1 MHHLPIWLTVKSR
14 SVLVVGGTSHA
25 ARKVRLVRKASG
37 DVTVVAP
44 RADGEITAFAGRG
57 EITLIR
63 RDFLPG
69 DVKGRAVVYS
79 ATGVD
84 AVDRRVSAAARA
96 AGVPVNVVD
105 RPDLSTFIMPAIVD
119 RSPVVIGISSA
130 GTAPVLA
137 RQVRARIESLLPDGL
152 GRLAGFADSFRS
164 AVKAVIGDA
173 RARRRFW
180 ERFFDGPVARAV
192 LRGDVHKA
200 RERMVALING
210 PEAARRPEG
219 AVSIVGAGPGN
230 ADLLTLRALRLLQE
244 ADVVVYDRLVGPDIL
259 DYARRDA
266 ERIYVGKGKGRHTRS
281 QAEINALLTARAK
294 AGQRVVRLKG
304 GDPYIFGRGGEEMV
318 HLRRAGVPVEVV
330 PGITAA
336 AGCGASAGIPLTHR
350 DYVSAVTFV
359 TGHATSGE
367 PDLDWAALATG
378 RHTLVVYMGVST
390 AGTVA
395 RRLIEHGMDPATP
408 ATIVENGTRADEVV
422 VVGSVADLEHM
433 VAANRIVGPAV
444 IVVGDVVRLAGEEA
458 LPALA
463 RAVAV

>member
-1 MHHLPIWLTVKSR
+1 ML
-14 SVLVVGGTSHA
+14 
-25 ARKVRLVRKASG
+25 
-37 DVTVVAP
+37 
-44 RADGEITAFAGRG
+44 
-57 EITLIR
+57 
-63 RDFLPG
+63 
-69 DVKGRAVVYS
+69 
-79 ATGVD
+79 
-84 AVDRRVSAAARA
+84 
-96 AGVPVNVVD
+96 
-105 RPDLSTFIMPAIVD
+105 
-119 RSPVVIGISSA
+119 
-130 GTAPVLA
+130 
-137 RQVRARIESLLPDGL
+137 
-152 GRLAGFADSFRS
+152 FRS
-164 AVKAVIGDA
+164 
-173 RARRRFW
+173 
-180 ERFFDGPVARAV
+180 
-192 LRGDVHKA
+192 
-200 RERMVALING
+200 
-210 PEAARRPEG
+210 
-219 AVSIVGAGPGN
+219 VSIVGAGPGN

-259 DYARRDA
+259 GYARRDA

-281 QAEINALLTARAK
+281 QAGINALMTARAK

-318 HLRRAGVPVEVV
+318 YLRRAGVAVEVV

-408 ATIVENGTRADEVV
+408 AAIVENGTRANEVV
-422 VVGSVADLEHM
+422 VIGSVAELGRM

-444 IVVGDVVRLAGEEA
+444 IIVGDVVRLAGEEA

-463 RAVAV
+463 RAAAV